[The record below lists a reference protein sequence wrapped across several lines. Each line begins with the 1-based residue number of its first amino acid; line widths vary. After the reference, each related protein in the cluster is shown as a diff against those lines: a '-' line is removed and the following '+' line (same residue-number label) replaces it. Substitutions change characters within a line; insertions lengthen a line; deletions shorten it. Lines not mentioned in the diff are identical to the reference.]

1 MTNGKRM
8 SAIKSG
14 MPLLAKHEGVWEGNY
29 RYYDADGNLFDQH
42 KSKLICRFPDDGPFP
57 YFQSNHYTWADGR
70 TESRDFPATYKDGR
84 IYWDNELITG
94 WAAEIGVDEHQRTIM
109 LHWVR
114 KGEPGTYLYEMI
126 NTSDDGRSRSRVW
139 QWLENGK
146 IKMRTLIDEVKTS
159 DSTNGL

>member
-1 MTNGKRM
+1 M
-8 SAIKSG
+8 SAIKQG
-14 MPLLAKHEGVWEGNY
+14 MPLLAKHEGVWEGFY
-29 RYYDADGNLFDQH
+29 RYYDAEGKMFDEH
-42 KSKLICRFPDDGPFP
+42 RSRLICRFPENGEFP
-57 YFQSNHYTWADGR
+57 YYQSNHYTWADGR

-94 WAAEIGVDEHQRTIM
+94 WAAEVGIDEYQRTIM

-159 DSTNGL
+159 DSWAGL